1 MSVSTGPDSEDLR
14 AGYARAGGIAGTPTN
29 AYDILMGMS
38 AKSRRARTKPV
49 RQAAGGALAH
59 GRLRLPGLR
68 EVYHAVI
75 GSCTELLSITD
86 ALDAELWL
94 AANICAIRTSAPDE
108 QVYRLAMLDVI
119 DEAERDGRRQCLLL
133 LRAIAAAGPQGLD
146 VPATQAAERLARRA
160 RRDET
165 AIGLPGWVDTLG
177 AATPVGDCHLW
188 TNVYGEYHQV
198 YCEYA
203 TDGGRRHS
211 LLVTIDLAFRGV
223 VHAIHV
229 VTAPRDLDRVVADLY
244 RDARRDGGH
253 VEQIPP
259 AAAAELIRTALAAS
273 ADPDLPVLRTDKR
286 DESLYPFLPMAIRRV
301 ATMPTGRPVESTG
314 NQTALE
320 WPPQRRRSLVE
331 QFLAAHRD
339 AWDDPTLAGMFAERI
354 VDASVTALGFPPDR
368 IGLASVARLF
378 GEVLPATVM
387 IPHSRLDLAQAVASA
402 WVRWRAN
409 AQDLPRAAHRQL
421 RRAADAVLAV
431 FPKLCCDRR
440 FNPTAP
446 YFADAPAAAVHG
458 PTMQQILHRRTFAVP
473 LPGSRGDGVV
483 DLPEPAN
490 GLPAGHTHV
499 DDLDAAD
506 PAHRQLIN
514 AISQAANG
522 ATAHRIFAYT
532 AVVEQLWTDQPP
544 EVWQAAQRL
553 SAAGLPRQRVL
564 EQLASAWQRHDRP
577 TGDEPTPQP
586 TLQPTDGYTI
596 ALQALGTS
604 TAPRR

>member
-1 MSVSTGPDSEDLR
+1 MRVDTVDPATD
-14 AGYARAGGIAGTPTN
+14 AC
-29 AYDILMGMS
+29 DILVGMS

-49 RQAAGGALAH
+49 RRVPGRATPR

-68 EVYHAVI
+68 KVYDAVL
-75 GSCTELLSITD
+75 GCCAELLSITD

-94 AANICAIRTSAPDE
+94 AANVCAIRTSAPDE
-108 QVYRLAMLDVI
+108 QAYRLAMLDVI
-119 DEAERDGRRQCLLL
+119 DETERDGRRQCQLL
-133 LRAIAAAGPQGLD
+133 LRAIAAAGPQGFD
-146 VPATQAAERLARRA
+146 VPATRAADRLARRA
-160 RRDET
+160 RGDET
-165 AIGLPGWVDTLG
+165 AVGPGWVDALG

-188 TNVYGEYHQV
+188 TDVYGEYRQV
-198 YCEYA
+198 YCEYEA
-203 TDGGRRHS
+203 DGERRHG

-229 VTAPRDLDRVVADLY
+229 VTDPRDLDRVVADLY

-259 AAAAELIRTALAAS
+259 AAAAELLRTALTVS
-273 ADPDLPVLRTDKR
+273 ADPDLPALRTAKR
-286 DESLYPFLPMAIRRV
+286 DEDLYQFLPMAIRRV
-301 ATMPTGRPVESTG
+301 ATMPAGRPADPPG

-320 WPPQRRRSLVE
+320 WPPQRRARLVE
-331 QFLAAHRD
+331 QFLAAHPD
-339 AWDDPTLAGMFAERI
+339 AFDDPTLAGMFAARI

-368 IGLASVARLF
+368 TGLASVARLF

-387 IPHSRLDLAQAVASA
+387 IPDSRLDLAQAVASA

-421 RRAADAVLAV
+421 RRAAGAVLAA
-431 FPKLCCDRR
+431 FPTLCCDRQL
-440 FNPTAP
+440 NPTAP
-446 YFADAPAAAVHG
+446 YLTGVPATAVHG

-499 DDLDAAD
+499 DDLDAAN
-506 PAHRQLIN
+506 PRHRELIT
-514 AISQAANG
+514 AIGQTANG
-522 ATAHRIFAYT
+522 AAAHRIFAHT
-532 AVVEQLWTDQPP
+532 AIVEQLWTDQPP

-564 EQLASAWQRHDRP
+564 ERLAKAWQHHDRQ
-577 TGDEPTPQP
+577 TGDEPAPRP
-586 TLQPTDGYTI
+586 TARPPDGYTT
-596 ALQALGTS
+596 ALQTLGTS